1 MKTPMPPG
9 VYWCPFCETKPYKSK
24 ANLSNHIE
32 EKHEPQK
39 QYHCRDCSRSWNLP
53 LGRSRHL
60 GRSNCSA
67 QHFDSTH
74 HTNKKTL
81 YACGVCI
88 AVFDDFGLRED
99 HLATH
104 QQGGTGKA
112 AWSKDN
118 LMRGVLSH
126 SSISGS
132 WYAPRHPQ
140 TNLFSLSWDW
150 NDQKVIGAL
159 ESLEYKRFINDHELH
174 DILDIVAST
183 SKNADIQQDLR

>member
-88 AVFDDFGLRED
+88 AVFDDFGLRQD

-132 WYAPRHPQ
+132 WSAPRHPQ
-140 TNLFSLSWDW
+140 TNLSRFHGTRTTRKSSEPWSLWST
-150 NDQKVIGAL
+150 N
-159 ESLEYKRFINDHELH
+159 
-174 DILDIVAST
+174 ASSMIMSSMIFWT
-183 SKNADIQQDLR
+183 LLPQLQRMLISNKT